1 MRHSLY
7 TLKLRLKCRELQA
20 AGGSMGEKRQRRSY
34 FNEMESRLSYELS
47 FSLWSQGTD
56 VKEAISLTFIA
67 MSSMPA
73 FLTLAFVGLMTG
85 SMCPTAR
92 LADS

>member
-20 AGGSMGEKRQRRSY
+20 AGGSTGKKRQRSC

-47 FSLWSQGTD
+47 FSLWSQETD

-67 MSSMPA
+67 VSSMPA
-73 FLTLAFVGLMTG
+73 FLTLAFVGLMAG
-85 SMCPTAR
+85 SVCPTAR